1 MSDEDQDLWARL
13 CEMPRPS
20 KVVDFPRK
28 GPDGEPVGK
37 LAIWV
42 LTQEEQSAA
51 AAAAQNLTTKL
62 VKESPKRGDVSQG
75 YDDVYANV
83 AAAELL
89 FRACRKAGD
98 ITKPAFPSTEQLRT
112 KFTVDE
118 VGALLNH
125 YYTVQSDLGPIVA
138 QLSKEELDA
147 LVERIATSGER
158 FPLDL
163 LSPALLR
170 SLAFSLACQLHASR
184 TASSSPGSQ
193 PASEASAQ
201 KSDDAPLAGDPVAEA
216 EKMADEMIAK
226 E

>member
-1 MSDEDQDLWARL
+1 MSVDDRDLWALL

-28 GPDGEPVGK
+28 GADGEPVGQI
-37 LAIWV
+37 AIWV

-51 AAAAQNLTTKL
+51 AAAAQNLTQKL
-62 VKESPKRGDVSQG
+62 VKDAPKRDDARAG

-89 FRACRKAGD
+89 FRACRKPGVPNL
-98 ITKPAFPSTEQLRT
+98 TQPAFPSTEALRS
-112 KFTVDE
+112 KLTVDE

-125 YYTVQSDLGPIVA
+125 YYTVQADLGPIVA
-138 QLSKEELDA
+138 HMSQEELDA
-147 LVERIATSGER
+147 LVEKIAKSGER

-170 SLAFSLACQLHASR
+170 ILAFSLACRLHALR
-184 TASSSPGSQ
+184 TATSSSGSP
-193 PASEASAQ
+193 PASDDSATE
-201 KSDDAPLAGDPVAEA
+201 KPHDEPAEV
-216 EKMADEMIAK
+216 
-226 E
+226 